1 MAEQRPEN
9 PSREGTG
16 LEARDDDPGREQ
28 VEGQG
33 GEGARNA
40 ESTPRIDDED
50 QNLGQTET
58 DAPSDDVGGAQDEEH
73 RTE

>member
-1 MAEQRPEN
+1 MGEHRPEN

-28 VEGQG
+28 VEGRG
-33 GEGARNA
+33 DEGARNA
-40 ESTPRIDDED
+40 ESTPPIGD
-50 QNLGQTET
+50 QDQDHGQTET
-58 DAPSDDVGGAQDEEH
+58 DASGDAGGAEGEPS